1 MSLWEIVLPLA
12 GITVYAAYKVTAFAV
27 KGVAKLIY
35 HGTKAAVSGTKAA
48 ATGAKSAAAAIREAH
63 AASEEKR
70 REEALAELKAMDGMM
85 ARSTESMLAAIRTA
99 EETAEKDRIATEA
112 AMDERWAEALAAMEG
127 KAEHADEAMLALH
140 DFHTKQAVKLTE
152 SLRTESAAL
161 ESRLNTAVSEL
172 SAKTVKEV
180 SDSTQAA
187 MDAVEKA
194 ALTVE
199 ERNARYDAY
208 ARQALDEAKAM
219 LDWVEK
225 HYDCATYANA
235 QLISARAKIETAKR
249 SLTEGACKIAAG
261 NAALAAAA
269 VQELYALAEQ
279 RTAAFNRTK
288 AALQAAAAELM
299 DVVEASHTLVE
310 EGDPAELAQ
319 FVTEEYDADFWS
331 EGRLQK
337 LWDRAASLQACAD
350 RIAYGSG
357 YSDEADAI
365 AVEMASV
372 RQALLSEYTR
382 TRLHVASRHHVLRY
396 AQTTVE
402 SYKENG
408 WTVAAVPSYTLPDP
422 RSDLHLV
429 FVRGTTRRDVFIR
442 NMYDPATGMYK
453 QQIIRHVE
461 EAGIPDEKK
470 RRSDSAE
477 IDASMKRRGVNAT
490 SQCVQSTAGLSG
502 PVDPTSVPSF
512 D

>member
-85 ARSTESMLAAIRTA
+85 ARSTESMLAAIRSA
-99 EETAEKDRIATEA
+99 EETAEKERIATEA
-112 AMDERWAEALAAMEG
+112 AMDERWAAALAAMEG

-140 DFHTKQAVKLTE
+140 EFHTKQAVELTE
-152 SLRTESAAL
+152 SLRTKSAAL
-161 ESRLNTAVSEL
+161 ESRLTTAVSEL

-187 MDAVEKA
+187 MDAVEEA

-219 LDWVEK
+219 LDWVVK

-235 QLISARAKIETAKR
+235 QLISAQAKIETAKR
-249 SLTEGACKIAAG
+249 SLTEGACKI
-261 NAALAAAA
+261 AA

-288 AALQAAAAELM
+288 AALQAAVAELM

-337 LWDRAASLQACAD
+337 LWDRAASLQARAD

-396 AQTTVE
+396 AQTTIE
-402 SYKENG
+402 SYVENG
-408 WTVAAVPSYTLPDP
+408 WVVAEAPSYTLPDP

-429 FVRGTTRRDVFIR
+429 FVRGGTRRDVFIR